1 MARLMIVDDERSV
14 RELIA
19 RFTQTLGHET
29 VAFATGRSALE
40 AFDATKPDLL
50 LVDLRIGDMDG
61 LEVIRTCKTK
71 RPELPVIMI
80 TGHGSV
86 ESAVEAMRLGAYD
99 YLTKPFE
106 LDDLGSTIQA
116 ALAEGLASTT
126 QIIPFPETGASTG
139 VVGRSEAVRKI
150 QLLIERIAQ
159 RPVNVVFE
167 GEYGVGKTSFAR
179 QLHSAGASARH
190 PFRTLHC
197 SALPEALLEQEF
209 TGGEGVRNVFERAA
223 GGTLVLEEVDTLPAR
238 LQAILCDQLSM
249 TSPQRP
255 FRVIG
260 TTTRALDALVRK
272 NGFRSDL
279 FYKLAVI
286 PVMVPALRDRPED
299 IIPLAEHFLSLLLA
313 KVPDGPQKIDKEAR
327 KLLQKYPWPGNVG
340 ELDNSIQRA
349 CALAGGPEIT
359 PAELPARLR
368 QPAPPL
374 PPPGGPDEA
383 KEDALPVGTSLSK
396 FVRDQE
402 RRFIKATLG
411 SVGGNKEQAAG
422 ILEISLATLY
432 RKLDE

>member
-19 RFTQTLGHET
+19 RFTETLGHEG

-40 AFDATKPDLL
+40 AFDATQPDLL
-50 LVDLRIGDMDG
+50 VVDLRIGDMDG
-61 LEVIRTCKTK
+61 LEVIRTCKAR
-71 RPELPVIMI
+71 RPGLPVIMI
-80 TGHGSV
+80 TAHGSV

-106 LDDLGSTIQA
+106 LDDLGRTIQA
-116 ALAEGLASTT
+116 ALAAGPAAAPLA
-126 QIIPFPETGASTG
+126 PWPGGAAAAG

-150 QLLIERIAQ
+150 QLLIDRIAG

-179 QLHSAGASARH
+179 QLHAAGPSALH

-209 TGGEGVRNVFERAA
+209 IGGDGVRSAFERAA
-223 GGTLVLEEVDTLPAR
+223 GGTLVLEEVDSLPLR
-238 LQAILCDQLSM
+238 MQAILCDQLAVD
-249 TSPQRP
+249 SPQRP
-255 FRVIG
+255 FRVVG
-260 TTTRALDALVRK
+260 TTTRALDELVRK
-272 NGFRSDL
+272 NAFRADL
-279 FYKLAVI
+279 FYKLSVI

-299 IIPLAEHFLSLLLA
+299 IIPLAEHFLGLLLA
-313 KVPDGPQKIDKEAR
+313 KVSAGPRKIDKDAR

-368 QPAPPL
+368 QPVPPV
-374 PPPGGPDEA
+374 PGTGEPR
-383 KEDALPVGTSLSK
+383 EDALPVGTTLGR

-402 RRFIKATLG
+402 RRFIKATLA
-411 SVGGNKEQAAG
+411 SVGGHKEQAAG
-422 ILEISLATLY
+422 VLGISLATLY